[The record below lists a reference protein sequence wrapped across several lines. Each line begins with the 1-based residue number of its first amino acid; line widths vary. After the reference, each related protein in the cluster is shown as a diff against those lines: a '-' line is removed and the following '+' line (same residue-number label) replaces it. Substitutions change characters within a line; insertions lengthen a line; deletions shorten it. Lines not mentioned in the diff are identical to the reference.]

1 MERFINGPE
10 LTEQQ
15 GGNLAKVLIATL
27 YSPDAV
33 LLAATRLSADRLVLL
48 VDENPTKELEQNLK
62 LIKDS
67 LGRVIEV
74 KTVKVKV
81 YDVVSVAKKGVEVID
96 LTPKEDQIFLNI
108 TSGRKTQAIGLLFAG
123 YARSSRVK
131 KIAYNPEENKAD
143 VIYLPK
149 LSFNLTEGQKRVL
162 EYVEKGEYKTHAEL
176 ADKIDL
182 SRAMLYR
189 HIKELED
196 IGLISTEEGFKLTDA

>member
-81 YDVVSVAKKGVEVID
+81 YDVTYPDNVSNELTLNYVPPVCNAGFGIYD
-96 LTPKEDQIFLNI
+96 LLTKRPK
-108 TSGRKTQAIGLLFAG
+108 
-123 YARSSRVK
+123 SR
-131 KIAYNPEENKAD
+131 P
-143 VIYLPK
+143 
-149 LSFNLTEGQKRVL
+149 
-162 EYVEKGEYKTHAEL
+162 
-176 ADKIDL
+176 
-182 SRAMLYR
+182 
-189 HIKELED
+189 
-196 IGLISTEEGFKLTDA
+196 